1 MLSDLEY
8 EDFDNFGNQIQT
20 KTINYKNNVDTTL
33 LPKKIYEIYQNE
45 TEDGYLAAILEDN
58 TPLTKMINGE
68 KKKYNNFLPNIKK
81 SFQTAG
87 VPIHIKSG
95 TELDKLCPKKD
106 PSDLDDALSIKPLG
120 IFVPLKR
127 DAEESVPSLPSI
139 FLAGDSDLDEA
150 LMITP
155 LGFFKPDLQSIFLA
169 GDRIAE
175 VATELKISYTNL
187 AYIVRIHEIM
197 HWLFQW
203 KEKPNSR
210 SREYEYIEES
220 MANYMTLLWIDWL
233 VKHINDCPVEKF
245 LLNKT
250 KSGLKKDA
258 IEFMKKQPEAYAVAV
273 QLYAKCNPFPFDND
287 NVLPFD
293 NDNVLPFINWCFQ
306 KNKIKDKNRKDLV
319 GNLRELYNKPDNYS
333 TNDIITWYKALFA

>member
-1 MLSDLEY
+1 MALLDLAD
-8 EDFDNFGNQIQT
+8 DFSNIQLQT
-20 KTINYKNNVDTTL
+20 KSMNEMTDVYIKFS
-33 LPKKIYEIYQNE
+33 LPEEIYEIYQNE
-45 TEDGYLAAILEDN
+45 KKEKICVDKNQNEKKEKKCLAAILEYN

-68 KKKYNNFLPNIKK
+68 EKKYNDFLPNIKK

-127 DAEESVPSLPSI
+127 DAEESVPSLP
-139 FLAGDSDLDEA
+139 
-150 LMITP
+150 
-155 LGFFKPDLQSIFLA
+155 SIFLA

-273 QLYAKCNPFPFDND
+273 QLYKKCNPFGKN
-287 NVLPFD
+287 N
-293 NDNVLPFINWCFQ
+293 NVLPFINWCFQ
-306 KNKIKDKNRKDLV
+306 KNKIKDENRTALV
-319 GNLRELYNKPDNYS
+319 AHLRNLCNNQANYS
-333 TNDIITWYKALFA
+333 TNDIIKWYKALFA

>member
-1 MLSDLEY
+1 MLSDFEL
-8 EDFDNFGNQIQT
+8 DDCDNFTQIQT
-20 KTINYKNNVDTTL
+20 KTINHKDDATIKD

-45 TEDGYLAAILEDN
+45 TEDRYLAAILDDN
-58 TPLTKMINGE
+58 TPLTKMINGNHYIYGKGE
-68 KKKYNNFLPNIKK
+68 IYNDFLPNIKK

-95 TELDKLCPKKD
+95 TELDMICPQKD
-106 PSDLDDALSIKPLG
+106 P
-120 IFVPLKR
+120 
-127 DAEESVPSLPSI
+127 
-139 FLAGDSDLDEA
+139 SDLDEA

-155 LGFFKPDLQSIFLA
+155 LGVFIPDLQSIFLA

-175 VATELKISYTNL
+175 VATDLEISYTNL

-203 KEKPNSR
+203 KEKPNSTP
-210 SREYEYIEES
+210 REYEYIEES

-233 VKHINDCPVEKF
+233 GEHINDCPVEKF
-245 LLNKT
+245 LLDKNIIH
-250 KSGLKKDA
+250 LKEDA
-258 IEFMKKQPEAYAVAV
+258 IRFMRDYQPEAYAVAV
-273 QLYAKCNPFPFDND
+273 LLYDKCNPFDN
-287 NVLPFD
+287 D

-306 KNKIKDKNRKDLV
+306 KNKIKNENRTALVKNLREFYN
-319 GNLRELYNKPDNYS
+319 NLRELDKNPENYS

>member
-8 EDFDNFGNQIQT
+8 EDFDNLTQINT
-20 KTINYKNNVDTTL
+20 KNINYKINVDTTL

-45 TEDGYLAAILEDN
+45 TEDRYLAAILEDN

-68 KKKYNNFLPNIKK
+68 KKYNNFLPNIIK

-106 PSDLDDALSIKPLG
+106 PSDLD
-120 IFVPLKR
+120 
-127 DAEESVPSLPSI
+127 
-139 FLAGDSDLDEA
+139 EA

-155 LGFFKPDLQSIFLA
+155 LGVFVPDLQSIFLA

-203 KEKPNSR
+203 KEKPNSTP
-210 SREYEYIEES
+210 REYEYIEES

-233 VKHINDCPVEKF
+233 WEHINDCPVEKF
-245 LLNKT
+245 LLDKT
-250 KSGLKKDA
+250 KSGLKTDA
-258 IEFMKKQPEAYAVAV
+258 ITFMGQQPEAYAVAV
-273 QLYAKCNPFPFDND
+273 QLYEKCN
-287 NVLPFD
+287 PFD

-306 KNKIKDKNRKDLV
+306 KNKIKNENRTALV
-319 GNLRELYNKPDNYS
+319 KNLRELDKNPENYS

>member
-1 MLSDLEY
+1 MALLDLAD
-8 EDFDNFGNQIQT
+8 DFSNIQLQT
-20 KTINYKNNVDTTL
+20 KSMNEMTDVYIKFS
-33 LPKKIYEIYQNE
+33 LPEEIYEIYQNE
-45 TEDGYLAAILEDN
+45 KKEKICVDKNQNEKKEKKCLAAILEYN
-58 TPLTKMINGE
+58 TPLTKMINGKGYIYGE
-68 KKKYNNFLPNIKK
+68 GEIYNDFLPNIKK

-139 FLAGDSDLDEA
+139 FLAGD
-150 LMITP
+150 
-155 LGFFKPDLQSIFLA
+155 
-169 GDRIAE
+169 RIAE

-233 VKHINDCPVEKF
+233 GDHINDCPVEKF

-273 QLYAKCNPFPFDND
+273 QLYAKCNPFNNKNN
-287 NVLPFD
+287 NVLPFNN
-293 NDNVLPFINWCFQ
+293 NDVLPFINWCFQ

>member
-1 MLSDLEY
+1 MLSDFEY
-8 EDFDNFGNQIQT
+8 EDFDNLTQINT
-20 KTINYKNNVDTTL
+20 KNINYNIETPLPPKIICNIFEVEDTT
-33 LPKKIYEIYQNE
+33 ERE
-45 TEDGYLAAILEDN
+45 GYLQKILN
-58 TPLTKMINGE
+58 NNQVISKVI
-68 KKKYNNFLPNIKK
+68 KNNFLFKIRNF
-81 SFQTAG
+81 FQFSG

-106 PSDLDDALSIKPLG
+106 P
-120 IFVPLKR
+120 
-127 DAEESVPSLPSI
+127 
-139 FLAGDSDLDEA
+139 SDLDEA

-203 KEKPNSR
+203 KEKPNST

-233 VKHINDCPVEKF
+233 EDHINDCPVEKF
-245 LLNKT
+245 LLLGKD
-250 KSGLKKDA
+250 KSISDLKKDA
-258 IEFMKKQPEAYAVAV
+258 ITFMEQQPEAYAVAV
-273 QLYAKCNPFPFDND
+273 QLYAKCNPFNNKNN
-287 NVLPFD
+287 NVLPFNN
-293 NDNVLPFINWCFQ
+293 NDVLPFINWCFQ

-319 GNLRELYNKPDNYS
+319 GNLRELYKNSANYS

>member
-20 KTINYKNNVDTTL
+20 KTINYKNNGYTTL
-33 LPKKIYEIYQNE
+33 SLPGEIYKIYQNE
-45 TEDGYLAAILEDN
+45 TKKRCFDKNQNEKKKKKCLAAILEDN
-58 TPLTKMINGE
+58 TPLTKMIKGE
-68 KKKYNNFLPNIKK
+68 KKKYNDFLPNIKK

-127 DAEESVPSLPSI
+127 DAEESVPSLP
-139 FLAGDSDLDEA
+139 
-150 LMITP
+150 
-155 LGFFKPDLQSIFLA
+155 SIFLA

-273 QLYAKCNPFPFDND
+273 QLYKKCNPFGKN
-287 NVLPFD
+287 N
-293 NDNVLPFINWCFQ
+293 NNVLPFINWCFQ
-306 KNKIKDKNRKDLV
+306 KNEIKNENRTALV
-319 GNLRELYNKPDNYS
+319 KNLRDFYQKPKNYS
-333 TNDIITWYKALFA
+333 TNDIIKWYKALFA

>member
-8 EDFDNFGNQIQT
+8 EDFDNLTQINT
-20 KTINYKNNVDTTL
+20 KNINYNNVDTTL

-45 TEDGYLAAILEDN
+45 TEDRYLAAILEDN

-68 KKKYNNFLPNIKK
+68 KKKYNDFLPNIKK

-106 PSDLDDALSIKPLG
+106 P
-120 IFVPLKR
+120 
-127 DAEESVPSLPSI
+127 
-139 FLAGDSDLDEA
+139 SDLDEA

-233 VKHINDCPVEKF
+233 VKHIDDCPVEKF

-258 IEFMKKQPEAYAVAV
+258 ITFMGKQPEAYAVAV
-273 QLYAKCNPFPFDND
+273 QLYEKCN
-287 NVLPFD
+287 PFD

-306 KNKIKDKNRKDLV
+306 KNKIKDKNRTALV
-319 GNLRELYNKPDNYS
+319 AHLRKNPANYS

>member
-1 MLSDLEY
+1 MLSDLEF
-8 EDFDNFGNQIQT
+8 DDCDNFTQIQT
-20 KTINYKNNVDTTL
+20 KTINYNIETPLPPKIICNIFEVEDTT
-33 LPKKIYEIYQNE
+33 KRE
-45 TEDGYLAAILEDN
+45 GYLQKILN
-58 TPLTKMINGE
+58 NNQVISKVI
-68 KKKYNNFLPNIKK
+68 KNNFLFKIRNF
-81 SFQTAG
+81 FQFSG

-106 PSDLDDALSIKPLG
+106 P
-120 IFVPLKR
+120 
-127 DAEESVPSLPSI
+127 
-139 FLAGDSDLDEA
+139 SDLDEA

-203 KEKPNSR
+203 KEKPNST

-233 VKHINDCPVEKF
+233 GKDTNIDDCPVEKF
-245 LLNKT
+245 LLLGKD
-250 KSGLKKDA
+250 KSILDLKNDA
-258 IEFMKKQPEAYAVAV
+258 ITFMTQQPEAYAVAV
-273 QLYAKCNPFPFDND
+273 QLYEKCNPFDND
-287 NVLPFD
+287 NA
-293 NDNVLPFINWCFQ
+293 NVLPFINWCFQ

-319 GNLRELYNKPDNYS
+319 GNLRELYNNQDNYS

>member
-1 MLSDLEY
+1 MAILDLPDDFSNIQLS
-8 EDFDNFGNQIQT
+8 T
-20 KTINYKNNVDTTL
+20 KSMNEKTDVYTIL

-45 TEDGYLAAILEDN
+45 TEDRYLAAILEDN
-58 TPLTKMINGE
+58 TPLTKMINGKGYIYE
-68 KKKYNNFLPNIKK
+68 EGEIYKDFLPNIKK

-95 TELDKLCPKKD
+95 TELDMICPQKD

-127 DAEESVPSLPSI
+127 DVEESVPSLPSI
-139 FLAGDSDLDEA
+139 FLAGD
-150 LMITP
+150 
-155 LGFFKPDLQSIFLA
+155 
-169 GDRIAE
+169 RIAE
-175 VATELKISYTNL
+175 VATDLEISYTNL

-203 KEKPNSR
+203 KEEPSLTMSI

-220 MANYMTLLWIDWL
+220 FANYMTLLWIDWL
-233 VKHINDCPVEKF
+233 TRHIDEDDFKTEKY
-245 LLNKT
+245 LLDQNIIH
-250 KSGLKKDA
+250 LKEDA
-258 IEFMKKQPEAYAVAV
+258 IRFMRDYQPEAYAVAV
-273 QLYAKCNPFPFDND
+273 QLYAKCNPFYNDNVQLFDND

-319 GNLRELYNKPDNYS
+319 GNLRELYNNNNNQDNYS

>member
-8 EDFDNFGNQIQT
+8 EDFDNFTQIQT
-20 KTINYKNNVDTTL
+20 KTINYKMDATIQD

-45 TEDGYLAAILEDN
+45 TEDRYLAAILEDN

-68 KKKYNNFLPNIKK
+68 KKKYNDFLPNIKK

-95 TELDKLCPKKD
+95 TELDMICPKKD
-106 PSDLDDALSIKPLG
+106 SSDLDDALSIKPLG
-120 IFVPLKR
+120 IFVPLKQ
-127 DAEESVPSLPSI
+127 DAEESVPSLP
-139 FLAGDSDLDEA
+139 
-150 LMITP
+150 
-155 LGFFKPDLQSIFLA
+155 SIFLA

-203 KEKPNSR
+203 KEKPNST

-233 VKHINDCPVEKF
+233 GDHINDCPVEKF
-245 LLNKT
+245 LLLGKD
-250 KSGLKKDA
+250 KSISDLKKDA
-258 IEFMKKQPEAYAVAV
+258 TTFMEQQPEAYAVAV
-273 QLYAKCNPFPFDND
+273 QLYAKCNPFNNKNN
-287 NVLPFD
+287 NVLPFNN
-293 NDNVLPFINWCFQ
+293 NDVLPFINWCFQ

>member
-8 EDFDNFGNQIQT
+8 EDFDNLRQIT
-20 KTINYKNNVDTTL
+20 PKNINYNIEAPLPPKIICNIFEVEDTT
-33 LPKKIYEIYQNE
+33 ERE
-45 TEDGYLAAILEDN
+45 GYLQKILN
-58 TPLTKMINGE
+58 NNQVISKVI
-68 KKKYNNFLPNIKK
+68 KNNFLFKIRNF
-81 SFQTAG
+81 FQFSG

-95 TELDKLCPKKD
+95 TELDMICPQKD
-106 PSDLDDALSIKPLG
+106 P
-120 IFVPLKR
+120 
-127 DAEESVPSLPSI
+127 
-139 FLAGDSDLDEA
+139 SDLDEA

-155 LGFFKPDLQSIFLA
+155 LGVFIPDLQSIFLA

-175 VATELKISYTNL
+175 VATDLEISYTNL

-203 KEKPNSR
+203 KEKPNST

-233 VKHINDCPVEKF
+233 GEHINDCPVEKF
-245 LLNKT
+245 LLDKT
-250 KSGLKKDA
+250 ISDLKTDA
-258 IEFMKKQPEAYAVAV
+258 ITFMGQQPEAYAVAV
-273 QLYAKCNPFPFDND
+273 LLYDKCN
-287 NVLPFD
+287 PFD

-306 KNKIKDKNRKDLV
+306 KNKIRDKNRTALV
-319 GNLRELYNKPDNYS
+319 AHLRNLYKNPANYS

>member
-1 MLSDLEY
+1 MLSDFE
-8 EDFDNFGNQIQT
+8 FDDCDNITPIKT
-20 KTINYKNNVDTTL
+20 KNINYKVDGTIRD
-33 LPKKIYEIYQNE
+33 LPKKIYKIYQNE
-45 TEDGYLAAILEDN
+45 TEDRYLAAILDDN
-58 TPLTKMINGE
+58 TPLTKMINGKGYIYGE
-68 KKKYNNFLPNIKK
+68 GEIYNDFLPNIKK

-95 TELDKLCPKKD
+95 TELDMLCPQKD
-106 PSDLDDALSIKPLG
+106 P
-120 IFVPLKR
+120 
-127 DAEESVPSLPSI
+127 
-139 FLAGDSDLDEA
+139 SDLDEA

-203 KEKPNSR
+203 KEKPNST

-233 VKHINDCPVEKF
+233 GEHINDCPVEKF
-245 LLNKT
+245 LLDKT
-250 KSGLKKDA
+250 KSGLKTDA
-258 IEFMKKQPEAYAVAV
+258 ITFMERQPEAYAIAV
-273 QLYAKCNPFPFDND
+273 QLYDKCNPFDND
-287 NVLPFD
+287 NA
-293 NDNVLPFINWCFQ
+293 NVLPFINWCFQ
-306 KNKIKDKNRKDLV
+306 KNKIKDENRTALV
-319 GNLRELYNKPDNYS
+319 KNLRDFFKNEENNPKKIIEWYN
-333 TNDIITWYKALFA
+333 ALFA

>member
-1 MLSDLEY
+1 MTMLSDV
-8 EDFDNFGNQIQT
+8 DDNFTQIPT
-20 KTINYKNNVDTTL
+20 KNINYKMDGTIL
-33 LPKKIYEIYQNE
+33 YLPEKIYEIYQNE
-45 TEDGYLAAILEDN
+45 TEDRYLAAILDDN

-95 TELDKLCPKKD
+95 TELDMICPKKD
-106 PSDLDDALSIKPLG
+106 P
-120 IFVPLKR
+120 
-127 DAEESVPSLPSI
+127 
-139 FLAGDSDLDEA
+139 SDLDEA

-155 LGFFKPDLQSIFLA
+155 LGFFKTDLQSIFLA

-203 KEKPNSR
+203 KEKPSLTMSI

-220 MANYMTLLWIDWL
+220 FANYMTLLWIDWL
-233 VKHINDCPVEKF
+233 TQPIDQPIDEDDFKTEKY
-245 LLNKT
+245 LLDQNIIH
-250 KSGLKKDA
+250 LKEDA
-258 IEFMKKQPEAYAVAV
+258 IRFMRDYQPEAYAVAV
-273 QLYAKCNPFPFDND
+273 QLYVKCNPFDK
-287 NVLPFD
+287 
-293 NDNVLPFINWCFQ
+293 DNVLPFINWCFQ

-319 GNLRELYNKPDNYS
+319 GNLRKLKDNNQDNYS

>member
-8 EDFDNFGNQIQT
+8 EDFDNLRQIT
-20 KTINYKNNVDTTL
+20 PKNINYNNVDTTH

-45 TEDGYLAAILEDN
+45 TEDRYLAAILEDN

-68 KKKYNNFLPNIKK
+68 EEKYNDFLPNIKK

-87 VPIHIKSG
+87 VHIHIKSG
-95 TELDKLCPKKD
+95 TELDMLCPKKD

-127 DAEESVPSLPSI
+127 DAEESAPSLPSI
-139 FLAGDSDLDEA
+139 FLAGD
-150 LMITP
+150 
-155 LGFFKPDLQSIFLA
+155 
-169 GDRIAE
+169 RIAY
-175 VATELKISYTNL
+175 AAYCMKFDYTNL

-203 KEKPNSR
+203 KEKPSLTMSI

-220 MANYMTLLWIDWL
+220 FANYMTLLWIDWL
-233 VKHINDCPVEKF
+233 TRHIDEDDFKTEKY
-245 LLNKT
+245 LLDQNIIH
-250 KSGLKKDA
+250 LKEDA
-258 IEFMKKQPEAYAVAV
+258 IRFMRDYQPEAYAVAV
-273 QLYAKCNPFPFDND
+273 QLYEKCN
-287 NVLPFD
+287 PFD

-306 KNKIKDKNRKDLV
+306 KNKIKDENKTALV
-319 GNLRELYNKPDNYS
+319 AHLRNLYNNQANYS

>member
-1 MLSDLEY
+1 MLSDLEL
-8 EDFDNFGNQIQT
+8 DDCDNFTQIQT
-20 KTINYKNNVDTTL
+20 KTINYKDDATIKD

-45 TEDGYLAAILEDN
+45 TEDRYLAAILDDN
-58 TPLTKMINGE
+58 TPLTKMINGNHYIYGKGE
-68 KKKYNNFLPNIKK
+68 IYNDFLPNIKK

-95 TELDKLCPKKD
+95 TELDMICPQKD
-106 PSDLDDALSIKPLG
+106 P
-120 IFVPLKR
+120 
-127 DAEESVPSLPSI
+127 
-139 FLAGDSDLDEA
+139 SDLDEA

-155 LGFFKPDLQSIFLA
+155 LGVFIPDLQSIFLA

-203 KEKPNSR
+203 KEKPSLTMSI

-220 MANYMTLLWIDWL
+220 FANYMTLLWIDWL
-233 VKHINDCPVEKF
+233 TQHIDEDDFKTEKY
-245 LLNKT
+245 LLDQNIIH
-250 KSGLKKDA
+250 LKEDA
-258 IEFMKKQPEAYAVAV
+258 IRFMRDYQPEAYAVAV
-273 QLYAKCNPFPFDND
+273 QLYEKCN
-287 NVLPFD
+287 PFD

-306 KNKIKDKNRKDLV
+306 KNKIKNENRTALV
-319 GNLRELYNKPDNYS
+319 KNLRELDKNPENYS

>member
-68 KKKYNNFLPNIKK
+68 EKKYNDFLPNIKK

-95 TELDKLCPKKD
+95 TELDMICPQKD
-106 PSDLDDALSIKPLG
+106 P
-120 IFVPLKR
+120 
-127 DAEESVPSLPSI
+127 
-139 FLAGDSDLDEA
+139 SDLDEA

-155 LGFFKPDLQSIFLA
+155 LGVFIPDLQSIFLA

-273 QLYAKCNPFPFDND
+273 QLYKKCNPFGKN
-287 NVLPFD
+287 N
-293 NDNVLPFINWCFQ
+293 NNVLPFINWCFQ
-306 KNKIKDKNRKDLV
+306 KNEIKNENRTALVKNLREFYN
-319 GNLRELYNKPDNYS
+319 NLRELDKNPENYS